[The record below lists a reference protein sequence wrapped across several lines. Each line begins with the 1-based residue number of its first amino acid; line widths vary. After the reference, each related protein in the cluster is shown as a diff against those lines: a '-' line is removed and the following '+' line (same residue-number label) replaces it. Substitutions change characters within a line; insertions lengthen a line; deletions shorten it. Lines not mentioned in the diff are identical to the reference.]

1 MKREEIENK
10 DQKLLKKFRTIIKN
24 KEKKPAPK
32 PFPFGL
38 FFLFIAL
45 IISSILL
52 LKQQPTS
59 LFAKA
64 PKISSPWP
72 LVPVPEE
79 QQASNPATMAIKDL
93 PDAPKILVPLPKM
106 VARKTVLKSS
116 DSVLSNP
123 VHEQNSPMEFY
134 NQRMQEDIPSDI
146 RIEEIIS
153 CSSVENRQYSRPKIK
168 FSLGQDPTPTIW
180 MKVASEN
187 PSATLTHLYYFNEQK
202 YCEVPLAIRYHRMRT
217 WSSITFRSPDHIGKW
232 RVEVITDKGIKLD
245 QVEFVVVK

>member
-1 MKREEIENK
+1 MKKEEIENK
-10 DQKLLKKFRTIIKN
+10 DQELLKKFRTIIKN
-24 KEKKPAPK
+24 KEKKTAPK
-32 PFPFGL
+32 PRPFGL
-38 FFLFIAL
+38 FFLFTAL

-59 LFAKA
+59 LFPKA
-64 PKISSPWP
+64 PKTSSPAP
-72 LVPVPEE
+72 LVPVSEE
-79 QQASNPATMAIKDL
+79 QQASNPATIAIKDL
-93 PDAPKILVPLPKM
+93 PDAPKIPVPLQKI
-106 VARKTVLKSS
+106 VARETVLKSS
-116 DSVLSNP
+116 DSVLNNP
-123 VHEQNSPMEFY
+123 VHDQDSSLEFY

-146 RIEEIIS
+146 LIEEIIS

-168 FSLGQDPTPTIW
+168 FSLEQDPAPTIW

-187 PSATLTHLYYFNEQK
+187 PSVTLTHLYYFNEQK
-202 YCEVPLAIRYHRMRT
+202 YCEVPLAIRHHRMRT